1 MAVELKKDIHWVGVV
16 DWGLRHFHGQELST
30 HRGSSY
36 NSYLIRDQKN
46 VLVDTVWEPFA
57 EEFIA
62 NLRKEIDLAKI
73 DYIIANHAEPDHSGA
88 LPELMRL
95 CPNATIVLSKRGMDS
110 IPGHYHQPWKFQVV
124 GTGDSLNIGRRELRF
139 IEATMLHWP
148 DTMFT
153 YVAGD
158 NILLSNDAFGQ
169 HYATAF
175 RWNDQVDQAELFQE
189 AIKYYANIL
198 TPYAK
203 QVTKK
208 IEEFAALNWPV
219 DMICPSHGVL
229 WRDNPMQIVH
239 KYLEWSAQK
248 GERSAVIV
256 FDTMWNATRKMAEAI
271 GAGLTERGVPNK
283 LFYMAVSD
291 HNDVVTEIFRSKA
304 VVLGSP
310 THNRGLLPSIMPILE
325 DIRGLKFQNKV
336 GAAFGSY
343 GWAAECVKL
352 LEEHLAKSGI
362 PLAAPGVLAKWQPT
376 DDDLAKCRQL
386 GYALAD
392 AVNKD

>member
-1 MAVELKKDIHWVGVV
+1 MAVELKKDIYWVGVV
-16 DWGLRHFHGQELST
+16 DWALRHFHGQELST

-36 NSYLIRDQKN
+36 NAYLIRDRKN
-46 VLVDTVWEPFA
+46 VLVDTVWDPFA

-62 NLRKEIDLAKI
+62 NLRKEIDFAKI

-88 LPELMRL
+88 LPALMRF
-95 CPNATIVLSKRGMDS
+95 CPNATIVLSKKGMES
-110 IPGHYHQPWKFQVV
+110 IPGHYHQPWKFQAV
-124 GTGDSLNIGRRELRF
+124 GTGDCLNIGRRELRF
-139 IEATMLHWP
+139 IEAPMLHWP
-148 DTMFT
+148 DSMFT

-158 NILLSNDAFGQ
+158 NILLPNDAFGQ
-169 HYATAF
+169 HYATAY
-175 RWNDQVDQAELFQE
+175 RWNDQVDQAELFAE
-189 AIKYYANIL
+189 ALKYYANIL
-198 TPYAK
+198 TPYAR

-219 DMICPSHGVL
+219 EMICPSHGVL

-248 GERSAVIV
+248 GEKRAVILY
-256 FDTMWNATRKMAEAI
+256 DTMWNATRRMAEAV

-291 HNDVVTEIFRSKA
+291 HNDVVTEIFRSRA
-304 VVLGSP
+304 VVIGSP

-325 DIRGLKFQNKV
+325 DLRGLKFQNKV

-343 GWAAECVKL
+343 GWAPECVKL
-352 LEEHLAKSGI
+352 IEEHLAKCQI
-362 PLAAPGVLAKWQPT
+362 PLAAPGVTAKWQPT

-386 GYALAD
+386 GYAVAD
-392 AVNKD
+392 AVMKD

>member
-16 DWGLRHFHGQELST
+16 DWDLRHFHGQELST

-73 DYIIANHAEPDHSGA
+73 DYIVANHAEPDHSGA
-88 LPELMRL
+88 LPALMRL

-124 GTGDSLNIGRRELRF
+124 GTGDTLNIGRRELRF

-175 RWNDQVDQAELFQE
+175 RWNDQVDQAELFEE

-248 GERSAVIV
+248 GQRSAVIV

-271 GAGLTERGVPNK
+271 GAGLTERGVPSK

-352 LEEHLAKSGI
+352 LEEHLAKAGI

-376 DDDLAKCRQL
+376 EDDLTKCRQL